1 MKLYHGSSTNIEK
14 YLKPHRAFDR
24 DDYSPCVYFARERE
38 RALIYAV
45 NPIEIFIKNNFNREI
60 HCSAISAH
68 FYDRTQQPAL
78 MEMYPDMF
86 EEIYRN
92 RHAYI
97 YVCDIAE
104 EELST
109 TFGYEYTVNREVPFV
124 EKIYIGD
131 VLREL
136 LLLQGQGK
144 LRLLT
149 FDKIDRDK
157 TYLEREHL
165 IDSLRIR
172 KQYCKTQEEK
182 DFFEMVAQYLP
193 IK

>member
-1 MKLYHGSSTNIEK
+1 M
-14 YLKPHRAFDR
+14 
-24 DDYSPCVYFARERE
+24 
-38 RALIYAV
+38 
-45 NPIEIFIKNNFNREI
+45 
-60 HCSAISAH
+60 
-68 FYDRTQQPAL
+68 
-78 MEMYPDMF
+78 
-86 EEIYRN
+86 
-92 RHAYI
+92 
-97 YVCDIAE
+97 
-104 EELST
+104 
-109 TFGYEYTVNREVPFV
+109 
-124 EKIYIGD
+124 EKIYITD

-136 LLLQGQGK
+136 LLLQEQGK
-144 LRLLT
+144 LRLLP